1 MNFCHTYSV
10 SLISLMFFFNYNNSL
25 AQDSIFKSI
34 EIQFNTSILRMDKLF
49 NYYEIDFSEWKDK
62 VDLTKINLKPEKAK
76 INRYSTSLSD
86 REKVLK
92 ESYKYIGIPYIW
104 GGNNPQGFDCSGLV
118 QWVLKKTHDILI
130 ERTTRLQSNKWRS
143 ELNFDLSLIKPGDL
157 IYFKTKKNQISHVGV
172 YSGDNKFI
180 HAPNRKTNVKESK
193 LSDYWLKKFA
203 GYLDLEFLITK

>member
-34 EIQFNTSILRMDKLF
+34 ETQFNTSILRMDKLF

-76 INRYSTSLSD
+76 INSYSILLSD

-193 LSDYWLKKFA
+193 LSDYWLKKFS

>member
-25 AQDSIFKSI
+25 AQGSIFKSI

-76 INRYSTSLSD
+76 INSYSILLSD

-193 LSDYWLKKFA
+193 LSDYWLKKFS
-203 GYLDLEFLITK
+203 GYLDLEFLIKK

>member
-1 MNFCHTYSV
+1 MSFFHPYSV
-10 SLISLMFFFNYNNSL
+10 SLVSLICIFNYNNSL

-34 EIQFNTSILRMDKLF
+34 DNQFILSAERMDKLF
-49 NYYEIDFSEWKDK
+49 DYYEIDFIEWKDK

-104 GGNNPQGFDCSGLV
+104 GGNNPKGFDCSGLV
-118 QWVLKKTHDILI
+118 QWILKKTHDILI

-143 ELNFDLSLIKPGDL
+143 ELKFDLSLIKPGDL

-203 GYLDLEFLITK
+203 GYLDLEVLIKK

>member
-1 MNFCHTYSV
+1 MSFFHPYSV
-10 SLISLMFFFNYNNSL
+10 SLISLICIFNYNNSL

-34 EIQFNTSILRMDKLF
+34 DNQFILSTERMNKLF
-49 NYYEIDFSEWKDK
+49 DYYEIDFIEWKDK

-118 QWVLKKTHDILI
+118 QWILKKTHDILI

-143 ELNFDLSLIKPGDL
+143 ELKFDLSLIKPGDL

-203 GYLDLEFLITK
+203 GYLDLEVLIKK

>member
-1 MNFCHTYSV
+1 MSFFHPYSV
-10 SLISLMFFFNYNNSL
+10 SLISLICIFNYNNSL

-34 EIQFNTSILRMDKLF
+34 DNQFILSAERMDKLF
-49 NYYEIDFSEWKDK
+49 DYYEIDFIEWKDK

-104 GGNNPQGFDCSGLV
+104 GGNNPKGFDCSGLV
-118 QWVLKKTHDILI
+118 QWILKKTHDILI
-130 ERTTRLQSNKWRS
+130 ERTTKLQSNKWRS
-143 ELNFDLSLIKPGDL
+143 ELKFDLSLIKPGDL

-203 GYLDLEFLITK
+203 GYLDLEVLIKK

>member
-76 INRYSTSLSD
+76 INSYSILLSD

-203 GYLDLEFLITK
+203 GYLDLEFLIPK

>member
-34 EIQFNTSILRMDKLF
+34 DNQFILSTERMDKLF
-49 NYYEIDFSEWKDK
+49 DYYEIDFIEWKDK

-76 INRYSTSLSD
+76 INSYSILLSD

-118 QWVLKKTHDILI
+118 QWILKKTHDILI

>member
-1 MNFCHTYSV
+1 MSFFHPYSV
-10 SLISLMFFFNYNNSL
+10 SLISLICIFNYNNSL

-34 EIQFNTSILRMDKLF
+34 DNQFILSTERMDKLF
-49 NYYEIDFSEWKDK
+49 DYYEIDFIEWKDK

-92 ESYKYIGIPYIW
+92 ESYKYIGVPYIW
-104 GGNNPQGFDCSGLV
+104 GGNNPKGFDCSGLV
-118 QWVLKKTHDILI
+118 QWILKKTHDILI
-130 ERTTRLQSNKWRS
+130 ERTTKLQSNKWRS
-143 ELNFDLSLIKPGDL
+143 ELKFDLSLIKPGDL

-203 GYLDLEFLITK
+203 GYLDLEVLIKK

>member
-1 MNFCHTYSV
+1 MRFFHPYSV
-10 SLISLMFFFNYNNSL
+10 SLISLICIFNYNNSL

-34 EIQFNTSILRMDKLF
+34 DNQFILSTERMDKLF
-49 NYYEIDFSEWKDK
+49 DYYEIDFIEWKDK

-92 ESYKYIGIPYIW
+92 ESYKYIGVPYIW
-104 GGNNPQGFDCSGLV
+104 GGNNPKGFDCSGLV
-118 QWVLKKTHDILI
+118 QWILKKTHDILI
-130 ERTTRLQSNKWRS
+130 ERTTKLQSNKWRS
-143 ELNFDLSLIKPGDL
+143 ELKFDLSLIKPGDL

-203 GYLDLEFLITK
+203 GYLDLEVLIKK

>member
-1 MNFCHTYSV
+1 MSFFHPYSV
-10 SLISLMFFFNYNNSL
+10 SLISLICIFNYNNSL

-34 EIQFNTSILRMDKLF
+34 DNQFILSAERMDKLF
-49 NYYEIDFSEWKDK
+49 DYYEIDFIEWKDK

-92 ESYKYIGIPYIW
+92 ESYKYIGVPYIW
-104 GGNNPQGFDCSGLV
+104 GGNNPKGFDCSGLV
-118 QWVLKKTHDILI
+118 QWILKKTHDILI

-143 ELNFDLSLIKPGDL
+143 ELKFDLSLIKPGDL

-203 GYLDLEFLITK
+203 GYLDLEVLIKK

>member
-1 MNFCHTYSV
+1 
-10 SLISLMFFFNYNNSL
+10 
-25 AQDSIFKSI
+25 
-34 EIQFNTSILRMDKLF
+34 MDKLF
-49 NYYEIDFSEWKDK
+49 DYYEIDFIEWKDK

-92 ESYKYIGIPYIW
+92 ESYKYIGVPYIW
-104 GGNNPQGFDCSGLV
+104 GGNNPKGFDCSGLV
-118 QWVLKKTHDILI
+118 QWILKKTHDILI

-143 ELNFDLSLIKPGDL
+143 ELKFDLSLIKPGDL

-203 GYLDLEFLITK
+203 GYLDLEVLIKK

>member
-1 MNFCHTYSV
+1 MSFFHPYSV
-10 SLISLMFFFNYNNSL
+10 SLISLICIFNYNNSL

-34 EIQFNTSILRMDKLF
+34 DNQFILSTERMDKLF
-49 NYYEIDFSEWKDK
+49 DYYEIDFIEWKDK

-104 GGNNPQGFDCSGLV
+104 GGNNPKGFDCSGLV
-118 QWVLKKTHDILI
+118 QWILKKTHDILI

-143 ELNFDLSLIKPGDL
+143 ELKFDLSLIKPGDL

-203 GYLDLEFLITK
+203 GYLDLEVLIKK

>member
-1 MNFCHTYSV
+1 MSFFHPYSV
-10 SLISLMFFFNYNNSL
+10 SLISLICIFNYNNSL

-34 EIQFNTSILRMDKLF
+34 DNQFILSSERMDKLF
-49 NYYEIDFSEWKDK
+49 DYYEIDFIEWKDK

-104 GGNNPQGFDCSGLV
+104 GGNNPKGFDCSGLV
-118 QWVLKKTHDILI
+118 QWILKKTHDILI

-143 ELNFDLSLIKPGDL
+143 ELKFDLSLIKPGDL

-203 GYLDLEFLITK
+203 GYLDLEVLIKK

>member
-1 MNFCHTYSV
+1 MSFFHPYSV
-10 SLISLMFFFNYNNSL
+10 SLISLICIFNYNNSL

-34 EIQFNTSILRMDKLF
+34 DNQFILSTERMDKLF
-49 NYYEIDFSEWKDK
+49 DYYEIDFIEWKDK

-92 ESYKYIGIPYIW
+92 ESYKYIGVPYIW
-104 GGNNPQGFDCSGLV
+104 GGNNPKGFDCSGLV
-118 QWVLKKTHDILI
+118 QWILKKTHDILI

-143 ELNFDLSLIKPGDL
+143 ELKFDLSLIKPGDL

-193 LSDYWLKKFA
+193 LSDYWLNKFA
-203 GYLDLEFLITK
+203 GYLDLEVLIKK

>member
-1 MNFCHTYSV
+1 MSFFHPYSV
-10 SLISLMFFFNYNNSL
+10 SLISLICIFNYNNSL

-34 EIQFNTSILRMDKLF
+34 DNQFILSTERMDKLF
-49 NYYEIDFSEWKDK
+49 DYYEIDFIEWKDK

-92 ESYKYIGIPYIW
+92 ESYKYIGVPYIW
-104 GGNNPQGFDCSGLV
+104 GGNNPKGFDCSGLV
-118 QWVLKKTHDILI
+118 QWILKKTHDILI

-143 ELNFDLSLIKPGDL
+143 ELKFDLSLIKPGDL

-203 GYLDLEFLITK
+203 GYLDLEVLIKK

>member
-1 MNFCHTYSV
+1 MSFFHPYSV
-10 SLISLMFFFNYNNSL
+10 SLISLICIFNYNNSL

-34 EIQFNTSILRMDKLF
+34 DNQFILSTERMDKLF
-49 NYYEIDFSEWKDK
+49 DYYEIDFIEWKDK

-104 GGNNPQGFDCSGLV
+104 GGNNPKGFDCSGLV
-118 QWVLKKTHDILI
+118 QWILKKTHDILI

-143 ELNFDLSLIKPGDL
+143 ELKFDLSLIKPGDL

-180 HAPNRKTNVKESK
+180 HAPNRKTQVKESK
-193 LSDYWLKKFA
+193 LSDYWLNKFA
-203 GYLDLEFLITK
+203 GYLNLEVLLKR

>member
-76 INRYSTSLSD
+76 INSYSILLSD

>member
-76 INRYSTSLSD
+76 INSYSILLSD

-193 LSDYWLKKFA
+193 LSDYWLKKFS
-203 GYLDLEFLITK
+203 GYLDLEFLIKK

>member
-76 INRYSTSLSD
+76 INSYSILLSD

-193 LSDYWLKKFA
+193 LSDYWLKKFS

>member
-1 MNFCHTYSV
+1 MSFFHPYSV
-10 SLISLMFFFNYNNSL
+10 SLISLICIFNYNNSL

-34 EIQFNTSILRMDKLF
+34 DNQFILSTERMDKLF
-49 NYYEIDFSEWKDK
+49 DYYEIDFIEWKDK

-104 GGNNPQGFDCSGLV
+104 GGNNPKGFDCSGLV
-118 QWVLKKTHDILI
+118 QWILKKTHDILI

-143 ELNFDLSLIKPGDL
+143 ELKFDLSLIKPGDL

-172 YSGDNKFI
+172 YTGDNKFI

-203 GYLDLEFLITK
+203 GYLDLEVLIKK

>member
-1 MNFCHTYSV
+1 MSFFHPYSV
-10 SLISLMFFFNYNNSL
+10 SLISLICIFNYNNSL

-34 EIQFNTSILRMDKLF
+34 DNQFILSTERMDKLF
-49 NYYEIDFSEWKDK
+49 DYYEIDFIEWKDK

-118 QWVLKKTHDILI
+118 QWILKKTHDILI

-143 ELNFDLSLIKPGDL
+143 ELKFDLSLIKPGDL

-203 GYLDLEFLITK
+203 GYLDLEVLIKK

>member
-1 MNFCHTYSV
+1 MSFFHPYSV
-10 SLISLMFFFNYNNSL
+10 SLISLICIFNYNNSL

-34 EIQFNTSILRMDKLF
+34 DNQFILSTERMDKLF
-49 NYYEIDFSEWKDK
+49 DYYEIDFIEWKDK

-118 QWVLKKTHDILI
+118 QWILKKTHDILI

-143 ELNFDLSLIKPGDL
+143 ELKFDLSLIKPGDL

>member
-1 MNFCHTYSV
+1 MSFFHPYSV
-10 SLISLMFFFNYNNSL
+10 SLISLICIFNYNNSL

-34 EIQFNTSILRMDKLF
+34 DNQFILSAERMDKLF
-49 NYYEIDFSEWKDK
+49 DYYEIDFIEWKDK

-104 GGNNPQGFDCSGLV
+104 GGNNPKGFDCSGLV
-118 QWVLKKTHDILI
+118 QWILKKTHDILI

-143 ELNFDLSLIKPGDL
+143 ELKFDLSLIKPGDL

-203 GYLDLEFLITK
+203 GYLDLEVLIKK